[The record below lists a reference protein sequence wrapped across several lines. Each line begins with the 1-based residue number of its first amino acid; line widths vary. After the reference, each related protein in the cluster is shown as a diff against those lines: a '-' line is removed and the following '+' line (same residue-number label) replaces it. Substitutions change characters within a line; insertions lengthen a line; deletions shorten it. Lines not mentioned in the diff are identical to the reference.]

1 MAQFADVSLIEVPK
15 LTASARAV
23 FRTLARNGSATRPEL
38 AERLGLSRPT
48 MSIAMEDLERLG
60 YVEMTGV
67 RQRGTGRKAV
77 MYRLG
82 PEVGHIIAVDAGST
96 NVRLTVSTFD
106 NRILYSG
113 GYHLGADQRRF
124 TPELEQAV
132 AQGLR
137 DVRQA
142 TQDSWGPLRSIGIA
156 LPTKVEHQIASSEE
170 ISALYPHISRS
181 IEALNIPVILENNVN
196 CAAIAEGAFGNATHA
211 SDFVY
216 IQVGVKIGMGIVLCG
231 ELVRGRNGGA
241 GEISSLPFPWSP
253 DIAPNKEA
261 LEDYLGSESLMQRVL
276 NEWPAGEAPPKD
288 APALFALAQN
298 GHGIARSHVDR
309 HADDVGRLVAACVSV
324 LDPGLVILGGGI
336 GHNAQILPKVR
347 DVVNHLSGPTQI
359 EVTGLGVEATL
370 KGIQRLTL
378 RCAEER
384 LIGENAE

>member
-38 AERLGLSRPT
+38 AERTGLSRPT

-132 AQGLR
+132 A
-137 DVRQA
+137 
-142 TQDSWGPLRSIGIA
+142 
-156 LPTKVEHQIASSEE
+156 
-170 ISALYPHISRS
+170 
-181 IEALNIPVILENNVN
+181 
-196 CAAIAEGAFGNATHA
+196 
-211 SDFVY
+211 
-216 IQVGVKIGMGIVLCG
+216 
-231 ELVRGRNGGA
+231 RG
-241 GEISSLPFPWSP
+241 
-253 DIAPNKEA
+253 
-261 LEDYLGSESLMQRVL
+261 
-276 NEWPAGEAPPKD
+276 
-288 APALFALAQN
+288 
-298 GHGIARSHVDR
+298 
-309 HADDVGRLVAACVSV
+309 
-324 LDPGLVILGGGI
+324 
-336 GHNAQILPKVR
+336 
-347 DVVNHLSGPTQI
+347 
-359 EVTGLGVEATL
+359 
-370 KGIQRLTL
+370 
-378 RCAEER
+378 
-384 LIGENAE
+384 